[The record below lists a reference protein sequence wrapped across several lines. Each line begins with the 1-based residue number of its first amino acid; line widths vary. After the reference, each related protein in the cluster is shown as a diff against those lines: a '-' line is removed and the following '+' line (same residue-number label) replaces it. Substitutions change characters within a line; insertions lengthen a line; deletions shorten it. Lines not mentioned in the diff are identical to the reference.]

1 MNFSHLTVK
10 ISKIRYA
17 FNCPM
22 LKKQSD
28 SKLST
33 EQELSQAKPV
43 ERKPPRLKL
52 SEVISF
58 KSVAIITAFVLGSY
72 LLLQMGRSILITSQ
86 KVDIFNLARTEVQ
99 ELRVKNIEL
108 ILLSERVTSEEYI
121 EESARNRLNYA
132 KDGETLFII
141 PEELLED
148 EALDEYVAS
157 FHPEAIKLK
166 EAEMSKKPYE
176 VWWELIRYGI

>member
-1 MNFSHLTVK
+1 
-10 ISKIRYA
+10 
-17 FNCPM
+17 M
-22 LKKQSD
+22 LNQQSD
-28 SKLST
+28 TQLSS
-33 EQELSQAKPV
+33 EQELSQAQPV
-43 ERKPPRLKL
+43 KRMHPRVKL
-52 SEVISF
+52 SEVVSF

-72 LLLQMGRSILITSQ
+72 LLLQMGRSIHITTQ

-148 EALDEYVAS
+148 EALEKYVAS

-166 EAEMSKKPYE
+166 EAEVSKKPYE
-176 VWWELIRYGI
+176 VWWELIRFGI